1 MATPTVANTP
11 SASYL
16 VANTT
21 GVNNTSFGGSTHT
34 SSSGSDRCLVAVL
47 TGLSNL
53 GTIRTASTLT
63 WNGTGMTKAA
73 EQGHDDSGG
82 NAQSISIWTLNDPA
96 SGTAGA
102 IAATFSG
109 NIEHAQIWFYN
120 VEGCPS
126 GAANAFAT
134 DVDDATGDTAVSI
147 SISPTVANTLCIM
160 GVTNL
165 SSGNTFSFTSPI
177 NIDDQRIT
185 ATEALGSGIGH
196 GTLSSSGAQNVQAT
210 ISATNE
216 FSAVAICLEGAAS
229 SIFQTHFYHRL
240 IGRLGG
246 EGGSV

>member
-16 VANTT
+16 VSNVT
-21 GVNNTSFGGSTHT
+21 GVNTTSFGGSTHT
-34 SSSGSDRCLVAVL
+34 SSNGSDRCLVAVL
-47 TGLSNL
+47 VGLSNI

-96 SGTAGA
+96 ASTAGA
-102 IAATFSG
+102 WAATFSG
-109 NIEHAQIWFYN
+109 NIEHAQIWAFN
-120 VEGCPS
+120 VEGCPN
-126 GAANAFAT
+126 GAADAFAT

-165 SSGNTFSFTSPI
+165 SSSNTFSFTSPI
-177 NIDDQRIT
+177 NIDDQQIT
-185 ATEALGSGIGH
+185 ATEALGSAIGH
-196 GTLSSSGAQNVQAT
+196 GTLASSGAQNVQAT
-210 ISATNE
+210 INVANE
-216 FSAVAICLEGAAS
+216 FSAVAITLAGAAGGAA
-229 SIFQTHFYHRL
+229 TTGNL
-240 IGRLGG
+240 LLLGCG
-246 EGGSV
+246 